1 MKNINLK
8 FIGIACLFLIA
19 SMKSYSQISKA
30 EIMATGLT
38 CSMCSNAI
46 NKQLKATV
54 GVDSV
59 STDLNTNTF
68 TVYFKKD
75 SKIMPRVL
83 KEGVEKAGFFIGSL
97 VITMPSENLKVDGN
111 KTILVNGFTFVL
123 LNEELKNSNGE
134 TKLKIYD
141 KGYVTQKEHKKL
153 LKTFSKTAS
162 YPLEN
167 EDDYHIKTV
176 M

>member
-8 FIGIACLFLIA
+8 FIGIICLVLMTSIQ
-19 SMKSYSQISKA
+19 SYSQISKA
-30 EIMATGLT
+30 EIIATGLT

-54 GVDSV
+54 GVESV

-68 TVYFKKD
+68 TVYFKKE
-75 SKIMPRVL
+75 SKIMPRIL

-97 VITMPSENLKVDGN
+97 VITMPTESLKTAGD
-111 KTILVNGFTFVL
+111 KTIKVNASTFVL
-123 LNEELKNSNGE
+123 LNEEFKSSTGE
-134 TKLKIYD
+134 TKVRIFD
-141 KGYVTQKEHKKL
+141 KGYVTQKEYKKL

-162 YPLEN
+162 YPLDN
-167 EDDYHIKTV
+167 EDDYHIKLV
-176 M
+176 L